1 MTTAKA
7 LETARSIRALIGRSS
22 IEEAIVALL
31 EYFSEIGDK
40 NRLNDV
46 VALQARLYGLNQAIT
61 RGTISEQEA
70 AVQRGRI
77 CSSILLMLDVIV
89 PEAAQPEP
97 SKSVKKGKLLH
108 NIPEAMKVG
117 DVVECRVR
125 IATTEKQLRKNFASA
140 DHIATIP
147 LDRIGERMEVWL
159 EAADA
164 GAFIIKRQNRH
175 ALQIIEPDVHTEWVF
190 DIIPI
195 KDGVHRIFLKVEIIL
210 ETKNGDVRRDEV
222 ISVPVDVSNSR
233 PTSAAQWNNVADI
246 STAGASKG
254 FFTTIISSVFGKKR
268 GEVKRLSA
276 ALVVVIAGYLIAQM
290 IWDEKRPEIEF
301 PLTGKTRHVGII
313 IEAPAD
319 NIAEAFTV
327 SGKAFPLTK
336 VRQGVWQTRI
346 DIPDKQIYH
355 RIYFQGDISEGNYRN
370 SYLSQAVNT
379 FYFTDTSRCGLYIE
393 VDTVVQP
400 LSHWYLVWEK
410 SPTQF
415 ESFRVEPID
424 DKMFFVPLGDW
435 CAALYMPGKKYNFQ
449 LINDSLTLWAKE
461 VPVSNP
467 PFRILFTHKPAGTG
481 PITYNTTATLI
492 FSRPISLN
500 SISVNGQ
507 RVAKYTSFDATGA
520 RRKKAGAQ
528 FVINAGNVRN
538 LDASATSFTFTVNS
552 SDCTCAAKT
561 VAAASNIRET
571 ITCTPLP
578 SKKLSKPTGPAPVP
592 YGPSDTPHPSKSKIA
607 NLYMQLPP
615 KWVKQI
621 EDLSIT
627 VDGKPYSSSLPLVDG
642 KIPFNLAVRDE
653 NCSICIEM
661 HGQNTGNP
669 LTLGCYTGPIEPK
682 MELEILDG
690 QIVRRK

>member
-7 LETARSIRALIGRSS
+7 LETARSIRALIGKSN
-22 IEEAIVALL
+22 IEDAIVELL
-31 EYFSEIGDK
+31 AYFSEIGDK
-40 NRLNDV
+40 NCLNDV

-70 AVQRGRI
+70 AIQRGRI

-89 PEAAQPEP
+89 PEAARPEP
-97 SKSVKKGKLLH
+97 AKSVKKGKLLH
-108 NIPEAMKVG
+108 NIPDAMKVG
-117 DVVECRVR
+117 EVVECRVR

-147 LDRIGERMEVWL
+147 LDRIGERMEVRL

-164 GAFIIKRQNRH
+164 EAFIIKRQNRH

-190 DIIPI
+190 DIIPM
-195 KDGVHRIFLKVEIIL
+195 KDGVHLLFLKVEIIL

-222 ISVPVDVSNSR
+222 ISVPVDVSSTR

-254 FFTTIISSVFGKKR
+254 FFTQIVSSVFGKKK

-276 ALVVVIAGYLIAQM
+276 ALIVIIAGYVIAQM
-290 IWDEKRPEIEF
+290 IWSERQETSF
-301 PLTGKTRHVGII
+301 SLTGARNVGII

-327 SGKAFPLTK
+327 SGKAFPLKK
-336 VRQGVWQTRI
+336 VKQGIWQTRI

-355 RIYFQGDISEGNYRN
+355 RIYFQGDVSGGNYRN
-370 SYLSQAVNT
+370 SYLDKAVNT

-424 DKMFFVPLGDW
+424 DQMFFVPLGDW
-435 CAALYMPGKKYNFQ
+435 CAAMFMPGKKYNFQ

-467 PFRILFTHKPAGTG
+467 PFRILFTYEPTIAG
-481 PITYNTTATLI
+481 PVTYNTTATLI
-492 FSRPISLN
+492 FSRPIALN

-520 RRKKAGAQ
+520 PRKKAGAQ
-528 FVINAGNVRN
+528 FVIDAGNVRN
-538 LDASATSFTFTVNS
+538 LDPSTSSFTFTVSS

-561 VAAASNIRET
+561 VAANTNIRET
-571 ITCTPLP
+571 ITCTPNPAKTP
-578 SKKLSKPTGPAPVP
+578 SKLADPTPVQHGPPAITRLPK
-592 YGPSDTPHPSKSKIA
+592 TKIA
-607 NLYMQLPP
+607 DLYMQLPP
-615 KWVKQI
+615 KWAKQI
-621 EDLSIT
+621 KDLSIT

-661 HGQNTGNP
+661 HGQNTGTP
-669 LTLGCYTGPIEPK
+669 LTLGCYVGPIEPK
-682 MELEILDG
+682 MDLEILDG
-690 QIVRRK
+690 KIVRK